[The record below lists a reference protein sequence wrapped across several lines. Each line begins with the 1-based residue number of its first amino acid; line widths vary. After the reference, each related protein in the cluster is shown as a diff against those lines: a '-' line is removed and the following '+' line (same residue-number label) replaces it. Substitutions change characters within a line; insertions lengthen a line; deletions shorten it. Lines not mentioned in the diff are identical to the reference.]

1 MTRISLAI
9 VALTALFSA
18 AALVS
23 AKGIRI
29 NEQSENFTA
38 DPIGAEKADCGSGRA
53 VAGGFFGEF
62 DFVGGGATVNPLVSI
77 RLSESEWRLRAADT
91 SGGPGAATA
100 YAYCAKKNK
109 FPRLREGSEEETA
122 NPGVLEGVTA
132 ECPGDRRAI
141 SGGFEIPN
149 AFLVVT
155 KSMRRGRGSW
165 TVELFNAT
173 MGAVEVEAFVYCAK
187 QLKLKRRSSETRLS
201 SEEIDTE
208 RARCKQTQRVVSGGF
223 DTDSAGTDPVGVG
236 TASRRASKRA
246 WEATAFAARAPQ
258 ILTTYAYCL
267 RQPMKK

>member
-9 VALTALFSA
+9 VALTALLSA
-18 AALVS
+18 AALAS
-23 AKGIRI
+23 AKEIKI
-29 NEQSENFTA
+29 SERSADFTV
-38 DPIGAEKADCGSGRA
+38 DPVGAEKADCGGKRA

-62 DFVGGGATVNPLVSI
+62 DFVGGGATVIPLASI
-77 RLSESEWRLRAADT
+77 SESDSEWRLRAADT

-100 YAYCAKKNK
+100 YAYCAKKRK
-109 FPRLREGSEEETA
+109 FPRLREGSEAETA

-149 AFLVVT
+149 AFVVVT
-155 KSMRRGRGSW
+155 KSMRTGSGSW
-165 TVELFNAT
+165 TVEFFNAT
-173 MGAVEVEAFVYCAK
+173 MGAVEVEAFVYCAR

-223 DTDSAGTDPVGVG
+223 DTDSSGTNPIGVG

-246 WEATAFAARAPQ
+246 WEATAFAVRSPQ
-258 ILTTYAYCL
+258 NLSVYAYCF
-267 RQPMKK
+267 RQPKKK